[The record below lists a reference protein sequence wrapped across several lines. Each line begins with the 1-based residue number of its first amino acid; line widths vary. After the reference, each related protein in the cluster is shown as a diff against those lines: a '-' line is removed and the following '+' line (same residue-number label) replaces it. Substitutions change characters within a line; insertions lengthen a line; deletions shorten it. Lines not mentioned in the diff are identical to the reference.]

1 MAQITL
7 KITDASGAVSIAGES
22 TITGHED
29 ELEALAIRDLV
40 FAPSTAG
47 KAYLSEVFVTRFR
60 DKATPKLA
68 EACAMGENIK
78 TVTISVFRN
87 TDDGPKVMMQYEL
100 EETYVSRIEHET
112 EEDGGGAF
120 LPYVGYG
127 QAGESAHRAAL
138 NRWGLTMNAD
148 RGYAR
153 RRAQPT
159 PAFPMPVAA
168 SVSNAEVERL
178 WLNPA
183 KIKWTYTP
191 GRNRAGRG
199 REGLEPADEHRN
211 LGNHCSTGGSTNVS
225 HMC

>member
-7 KITDASGAVSIAGES
+7 KITDESGAVSIAGES
-22 TITGHED
+22 TITGHAD
-29 ELEALAIRDLV
+29 ELDALAIRDLV

-47 KAYLSEVFVTRFR
+47 KAYLSEVFLTRLR

-87 TDDGPKVMMQYEL
+87 TDEGPKVMMQYEL
-100 EETYVSRIEHET
+100 TETYVSRIEHET

-120 LPYVGYG
+120 LPYQGYG
-127 QAGESAHRAAL
+127 HAGESAHRAAL
-138 NRWGLTMNAD
+138 NKWGLTMNAD
-148 RGYAR
+148 RRYAR

-183 KIKWTYTP
+183 TVKWTYTP
-191 GRNRAGRG
+191 PVAGAG
-199 REGLEPADEHRN
+199 VVEKGWN
-211 LGNHCSTGGSTNVS
+211 LQTSAAL
-225 HMC
+225 